1 MTPRLLFHCASR
13 RGLGHVMRAA
23 NLARAVS
30 ARDPRASVLVYV
42 TNPAAG
48 PACGDVPWVACGID
62 GPGAWA
68 RVVAAFRPTLTIF
81 DTMLPDAR
89 VLDDA
94 GARTAFVW
102 RASVAARQSA
112 TAADRRLSRMAAILV
127 PHTAEEFA
135 MPIPAA
141 VRARTVFTGPIV
153 RASDAEGQ
161 ARVRARYGLAA
172 DDVLVTSTV
181 GGGGF
186 DDSADWL
193 HGLVV
198 EAHQHWLGAVPR
210 LRHVVV
216 RGPLAPAR
224 VADAPPAL
232 PGLTLVTS
240 DPDLV
245 HLLAVSTLVV
255 AEAGYNTIQELRL
268 AGTPAVLVP
277 GPRTFDD
284 QQGRAGVMAALG
296 VARVADRTDRASAL
310 RVLLDALQPEA
321 LAAMRRAGAQ
331 APFTPGN
338 DTAAR
343 TLLAAAS

>member
-68 RVVAAFRPTLTIF
+68 HVVAAFRPTLTIF

-216 RGPLAPAR
+216 RGPLAPA
-224 VADAPPAL
+224 L